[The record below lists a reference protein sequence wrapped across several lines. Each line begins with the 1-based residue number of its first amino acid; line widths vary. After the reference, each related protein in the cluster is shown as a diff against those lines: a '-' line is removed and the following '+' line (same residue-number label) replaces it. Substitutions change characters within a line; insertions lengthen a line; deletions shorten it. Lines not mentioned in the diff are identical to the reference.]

1 MGPCVIWLA
10 TWAVRLRWRVVIGA
24 IVRFF
29 GDIGFIVYTFK
40 KKRKKGRNIRKR
52 WISFYGSM
60 SCDRMELESSYLSNH
75 IYRLI

>member
-1 MGPCVIWLA
+1 MGPCVRWLA

-40 KKRKKGRNIRKR
+40 KKKKKGEEYKKEV
-52 WISFYGSM
+52 
-60 SCDRMELESSYLSNH
+60 D
-75 IYRLI
+75 